1 MFNKYLIKKLEKSTL
16 EKWLSGSGK
25 ASVYLLSIKLHQQVD
40 KMVHISIFTRVFSQ
54 RIKKM
59 GWVSNGIKIE
69 YLLDSLL
76 ITHISPTQMPFSYI
90 ITAISM

>member
-16 EKWLSGSGK
+16 EKWLSESGK

-40 KMVHISIFTRVFSQ
+40 KMARISIFTRVFSQ

-90 ITAISM
+90 ITAMSM